1 MFLASQKQPR
11 RPKIVVLFAR
21 EERGGNGV
29 KSRTKRCLN
38 CVRSFRTKEKKKHKF
53 LSSFFSA
60 TLNRPFLF
68 LSPLMSFGNLLLYYW
83 KNERRRTTPKQRE
96 RERESTN
103 RAQIGSRQK
112 QSNGKARER
121 CGVSRGSPET
131 PPRRA
136 LFLGKILL
144 RKILPSSAVPF
155 LERRVVVDARRGRRG
170 RARTDE
176 DEDETMR
183 GRSRWARTSSSTT
196 TTSSTHSAR
205 G

>member
-1 MFLASQKQPR
+1 MCEVEKVPNYCKRVRFEGKKERCVHSPR
-11 RPKIVVLFAR
+11 K
-21 EERGGNGV
+21 ERDEHVIIND
-29 KSRTKRCLN
+29 
-38 CVRSFRTKEKKKHKF
+38 
-53 LSSFFSA
+53 SFF
-60 TLNRPFLF
+60 L
-68 LSPLMSFGNLLLYYW
+68 G
-83 KNERRRTTPKQRE
+83 RTRDDAPPQSKG

-103 RAQIGSRQK
+103 RAQTGSRQK

-183 GRSRWARTSSSTT
+183 GRSRWART

>member
-1 MFLASQKQPR
+1 MCTFRFEGKKEAQISLFFFLCNPKQ
-11 RPKIVVLFAR
+11 
-21 EERGGNGV
+21 
-29 KSRTKRCLN
+29 T
-38 CVRSFRTKEKKKHKF
+38 
-53 LSSFFSA
+53 LS
-60 TLNRPFLF
+60 
-68 LSPLMSFGNLLLYYW
+68 LSLPLMSFGNLLLYW

-103 RAQIGSRQK
+103 RAQTGSRQK